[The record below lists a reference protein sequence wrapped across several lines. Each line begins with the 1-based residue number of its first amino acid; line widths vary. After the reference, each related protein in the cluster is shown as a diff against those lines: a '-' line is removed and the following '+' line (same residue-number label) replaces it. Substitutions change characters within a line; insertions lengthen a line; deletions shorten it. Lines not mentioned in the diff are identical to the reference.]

1 MTKLR
6 NGLSS
11 PFETPEAREA
21 FKEALRAAFTASRA
35 LTDFLEIMLQG
46 DAVEPMDAIEEAAAE
61 ARNAQAAWALF
72 ARLSDPV
79 RVEGTR
85 LN

>member
-6 NGLSS
+6 KRLSS

-21 FKEALRAAFTASRA
+21 FKEALRAAFAASRA
-35 LTDFLEIMLQG
+35 LTDSLEKMLKG
-46 DAVEPMDAIEEAAAE
+46 DALEPMGSIEEAVAE

-72 ARLSDPV
+72 ARLSDPA
-79 RVEGTR
+79 RGEGSR